1 MFARRRLIAAFQPH
15 LYTRTR
21 DFAGDFGRALSNADA
36 IFLTEIYPARE
47 APLPGVTSG
56 LVAAAAAAAGR
67 PVAWRGERADLAAAL
82 AGVVREGRRRAHLGG
97 RRHHSDRPG
106 VASTFGVRGPRRRGV
121 GWGRRGTSIE
131 RGPAGVNVS
140 RVPWSTVRSVAAL
153 SLAAGITVAAPW
165 WGPRF
170 LAGMAFFRVRAVE
183 VDGARYTL
191 PADVVDRLH
200 VDTTASVW
208 DDHRVLESRV
218 RGLPQV
224 RTVAIGRKLPGTL
237 VVRVTERLPVALGP
251 ARATNGGG
259 AASGSEGARVP
270 DAGLGLRAYDAD
282 GAMLPIDPTRV
293 DVDLPIVTGRDV
305 ATFRLLGQVRE

>member
-1 MFARRRLIAAFQPH
+1 M
-15 LYTRTR
+15 
-21 DFAGDFGRALSNADA
+21 
-36 IFLTEIYPARE
+36 
-47 APLPGVTSG
+47 
-56 LVAAAAAAAGR
+56 
-67 PVAWRGERADLAAAL
+67 
-82 AGVVREGRRRAHLGG
+82 
-97 RRHHSDRPG
+97 
-106 VASTFGVRGPRRRGV
+106 
-121 GWGRRGTSIE
+121 
-131 RGPAGVNVS
+131 NVS

-153 SLAAGITVAAPW
+153 SLAAGITVGAPW

-183 VDGARYTL
+183 VDGARYTS

-305 ATFRLLGQVRE
+305 ATFRLLGQVRDDLPALFARISEVRRTPAGELLISLGDTRVRAPADVDVTRLAMVLPVVADLAQRRVPAAELDLRYRDQVVARLQ